1 MAMAK
6 PFFTKKQKAKMR
18 ERRKKIKHLE
28 ASKKQEGDSS
38 SGGPNNDVDINN
50 EEDPTMSVITKDESK
65 SSKKRSREEALS
77 HEKSTN
83 LSSSSDLLELSS
95 SLGFTAKM
103 VNGKVV
109 VTVPSSVSGKD
120 AKKFRKDARRKL
132 RTEGAIDDATTTEIE
147 FVSEDQG
154 KQGQNGQQ
162 QSPDSKSNKKR
173 KKNFPSIQE
182 LLQQKKHEKEIQK
195 ENDRK
200 EKKLQQIPDE
210 YKNRYVAMDCEMV
223 GIGTDGKKSALA
235 RVSLVDWNMNVVL
248 DTYVQVPT
256 RVTDFRTHVSGVS
269 PKHINPTSSNAMDVK
284 KCRDQVAKILQDK
297 VLVGHALSNDLK
309 ALLLQHPKHM
319 IRDTA
324 KYRPYQ
330 RYGNNKWR
338 PRKLRDLVKEHLLN
352 SNSKN
357 NDSGSKVDF
366 DGFQESSHDS
376 VQDAKATM
384 ELFQLVHTQ
393 WEKEITSK
401 QK

>member
-18 ERRKKIKHLE
+18 ERRKKIKQLE

-38 SGGPNNDVDINN
+38 SVRNNDVDINN
-50 EEDPTMSVITKDESK
+50 DDPTLSVVTNDESK
-65 SSKKRSREEALS
+65 PSKKRSREEALS

-95 SLGFTAKM
+95 SLGFAAM
-103 VNGKVV
+103 IMNGKLV

-132 RTEGAIDDATTTEIE
+132 RTEGVIDDAATREIE
-147 FVSEDQG
+147 FISQDQT
-154 KQGQNGQQ
+154 KQQQGQDA
-162 QSPDSKSNKKR
+162 DSNNTSNKKR

-182 LLQQKKHEKEIQK
+182 LLQQKKHEKEVQK

-248 DTYVQVPT
+248 DTFVQVPT

-269 PKHINPTSSNAMDVK
+269 PKHINPMSSNAMDVK

-297 VLVGHALSNDLK
+297 ILVGHALSNDLK

-324 KYRPYQ
+324 KYRPFQ

-357 NDSGSKVDF
+357 NNGSNIDF

>member
-1 MAMAK
+1 MAK

-18 ERRKKIKHLE
+18 ERRKKIKQLE

-38 SGGPNNDVDINN
+38 SVRNNDVDINN
-50 EEDPTMSVITKDESK
+50 DDPTLSVVTNDESK
-65 SSKKRSREEALS
+65 PSKKRSREEALS

-95 SLGFTAKM
+95 SLGFAAM
-103 VNGKVV
+103 IMNGKLV

-132 RTEGAIDDATTTEIE
+132 RTEGVIDDAATREIE
-147 FVSEDQG
+147 FISQDQT
-154 KQGQNGQQ
+154 KQQQGQDA
-162 QSPDSKSNKKR
+162 DSNNTSNKKR

-182 LLQQKKHEKEIQK
+182 LLQQKKHEKEVQK

-248 DTYVQVPT
+248 DTFVQVPT

-269 PKHINPTSSNAMDVK
+269 PKHINPMSSNAMDVK

-297 VLVGHALSNDLK
+297 ILVGHALSNDLK

-324 KYRPYQ
+324 KYRPFQ

-357 NDSGSKVDF
+357 NNGSNIDF

>member
-18 ERRKKIKHLE
+18 ERRKKIKQLE

-38 SGGPNNDVDINN
+38 SVRNNDVDINN
-50 EEDPTMSVITKDESK
+50 DDPTLSVVTNDESK
-65 SSKKRSREEALS
+65 PSKKRSREEALS

-95 SLGFTAKM
+95 SLGFAAM
-103 VNGKVV
+103 IMNGKLV

-132 RTEGAIDDATTTEIE
+132 RTEGVIDDAATREIE
-147 FVSEDQG
+147 FISQDQT
-154 KQGQNGQQ
+154 KQQQGQDA
-162 QSPDSKSNKKR
+162 DSNNTSNKKR

-182 LLQQKKHEKEIQK
+182 LLQQKKHEKEVQK

-248 DTYVQVPT
+248 DTFVQVPT

-297 VLVGHALSNDLK
+297 ILVGHALSNDLK

-324 KYRPYQ
+324 KYRPFQ

-357 NDSGSKVDF
+357 NNGSNIDF